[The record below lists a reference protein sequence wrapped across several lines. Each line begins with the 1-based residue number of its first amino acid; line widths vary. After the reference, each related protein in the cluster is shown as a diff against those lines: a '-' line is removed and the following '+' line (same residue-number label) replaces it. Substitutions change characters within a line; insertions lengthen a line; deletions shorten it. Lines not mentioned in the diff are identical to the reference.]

1 MDRKGLVT
9 EMKDLQK
16 ASTRFLIPLLV
27 GVGLVSG
34 VYALQQHTDWQSSL
48 VSTSQFVKS
57 DPSNTGLTPQQ
68 IQISQTVQS
77 QIPSQEIRQNYNDL
91 NQLYQQAA
99 IGDIELQNIAQEWA
113 KMTGG
118 TVVLPPGG
126 LKGRK
131 RAEEKIRMDY
141 NGDASRITDLTRI
154 SLEYDSLEQLYQ
166 ALQAIPETAN
176 LVRFKDRFM
185 QPTPGGYRDIL
196 LNLKLSNQH
205 IAEIQLNLKSINQ
218 VRFGEGYPLY
228 RKIRQIQV
236 QAMNENRTLTPAE
249 IQEID
254 ALNQASKNLYD
265 AALHSSSHSESNF

>member
-1 MDRKGLVT
+1 
-9 EMKDLQK
+9 MKNLQK
-16 ASTRFLIPLLV
+16 ISTRFLIPLFV

-34 VYALQQHTDWQSSL
+34 VYQLQQRTNWQSSF
-48 VSTSQFVKS
+48 VSTSQVVKS
-57 DPSNTGLTPQQ
+57 DPSNIGLTPQQ

-77 QIPSQEIRQNYNDL
+77 RILSQELRQNSNDL

-99 IGDIELQNIAQEWA
+99 IADIELQNIAQEWA

-126 LKGRK
+126 LKGRE

-141 NGDASRITDLTRI
+141 NGDASRITDLTRLSI
-154 SLEYDSLEQLYQ
+154 EYDSLEELYH
-166 ALQAIPETAN
+166 ALKALPETVN
-176 LVRFKDRFM
+176 LVRLKDRFI

-218 VRFGEGYPLY
+218 VRFGEGYQLY
-228 RKIRQIQV
+228 QKIRQIQV
-236 QAMNENRTLTPAE
+236 QAMNEQRALTLAE
-249 IQEID
+249 TQEID
-254 ALNQASKNLYD
+254 ALNQASKKLYD
-265 AALHSSSHSESNF
+265 GALHPSSDSDRK